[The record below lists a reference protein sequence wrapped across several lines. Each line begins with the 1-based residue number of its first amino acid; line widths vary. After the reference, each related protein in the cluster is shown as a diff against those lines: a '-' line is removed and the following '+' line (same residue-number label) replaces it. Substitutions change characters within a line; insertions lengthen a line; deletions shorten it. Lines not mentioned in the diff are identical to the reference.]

1 VDFDPAIIRSGLITY
16 ILLVASLS
24 IHEWA
29 HAIVADLMGDDTPR
43 SEGRVT
49 LNPMVHIDLLGTVLL
64 PLFNIF
70 IVGSAFSFIAWAKP
84 VRLNRSNFRN
94 RVRDDILVT
103 LAGPGSNAA
112 VALLAIVIGSVV
124 VTAQPRLG
132 ELVHRVVVMNVGI
145 AVFNLIPIPP
155 LDGSLI
161 MRHVVGMSEETFA
174 YLSRFSGIVL
184 LIAINIQVFQ
194 QTIGAMVYL
203 AVIPYV
209 EIASW
214 INASAVRLI
223 FP

>member
-1 VDFDPAIIRSGLITY
+1 VDFDAAIIRSGLITY

-103 LAGPGSNAA
+103 LAGPASNAA
-112 VALLAIVIGSVV
+112 VALLAILIGSLV

-155 LDGSLI
+155 LDGSLL

-214 INASAVRLI
+214 INSSAVRLI